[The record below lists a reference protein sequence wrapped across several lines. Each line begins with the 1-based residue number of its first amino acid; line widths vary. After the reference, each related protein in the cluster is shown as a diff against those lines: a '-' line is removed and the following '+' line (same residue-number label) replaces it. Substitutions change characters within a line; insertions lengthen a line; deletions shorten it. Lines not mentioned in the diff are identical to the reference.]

1 MAVRVIILP
10 GNGCTPVEDCNW
22 YGWMQDTLQKSGVFS
37 EVVLRDMPDP
47 YEAKEEIWMPFI
59 KDELKVDEHTIVI
72 GHSSGAVAAM
82 RLLEH
87 TRVLGCVLVS
97 TCHTDLGCESERIS
111 NYYSRPWQ
119 WEKIK
124 ANASWILQY
133 HSVDDHLI
141 PIEEADFVASNI
153 DSTYTRFQNRSHF
166 FRSRDVEDVS
176 VAIID
181 KAQQENSV

>member
-1 MAVRVIILP
+1 MLPRAIILP

-22 YGWMQDTLQKSGVFS
+22 YSWMQAQLTRSGKFS

-47 YEAKEEIWMPFI
+47 YEAKEEIWIPFI
-59 KDELKVDEHTIVI
+59 KSEMKVDENTIVI

-87 TRVLGCVLVS
+87 TAALGCVLVS

-119 WEKIK
+119 WDKIK
-124 ANASWILQY
+124 SNASWILQY
-133 HSVDDHLI
+133 HSEDDYLI
-141 PIEEADFVASNI
+141 PIGEADYVAENI
-153 DSTYTRFQNRSHF
+153 ESEYTRYPNRSHF
-166 FRSRDVEDVS
+166 FEPRDVKEITEQ
-176 VAIID
+176 IIM
-181 KAQQENSV
+181 KINHS